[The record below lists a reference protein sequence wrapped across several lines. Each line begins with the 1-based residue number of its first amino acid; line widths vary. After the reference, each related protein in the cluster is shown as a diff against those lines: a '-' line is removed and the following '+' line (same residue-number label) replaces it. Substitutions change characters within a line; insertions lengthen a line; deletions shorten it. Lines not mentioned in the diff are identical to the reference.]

1 VPFVVNTSFAAF
13 APIAVNAPEKSV
25 SLCHTRSARH
35 PDGRQASERFHQLAS
50 RPEGPC
56 VSFHIACGMN
66 RTVAKGIAI
75 PFAVLSPA
83 RLQRRGPQQAW
94 CWLVGVE
101 RRQARQKTISPGRS
115 RGRTTRA
122 EGLALGKRS
131 IRPTPHCRRRERSRS
146 RAPDAPDFWRV
157 GMVQA
162 KRH

>member
-1 VPFVVNTSFAAF
+1 MALKNQSACATIVT
-13 APIAVNAPEKSV
+13 
-25 SLCHTRSARH
+25 ARH

-56 VSFHIACGMN
+56 VSFHIACGIN
-66 RTVAKGIAI
+66 RTPSVAKGIAI

-83 RLQRRGPQQAW
+83 RVQRRGPQQAW

-122 EGLALGKRS
+122 EGLALG
-131 IRPTPHCRRRERSRS
+131 
-146 RAPDAPDFWRV
+146 
-157 GMVQA
+157 
-162 KRH
+162 